1 MVGMVSVA
9 RIGRMI
15 QFCDVRKRFGD
26 HVVLDGFTLDIPDGQ
41 TTVII
46 GASVYIAHR
55 ESVHQRSAAL
65 PPARPDAGPLP
76 ARTRLETRD
85 AAE

>member
-1 MVGMVSVA
+1 M
-9 RIGRMI
+9 
-15 QFCDVRKRFGD
+15 
-26 HVVLDGFTLDIPDGQ
+26 
-41 TTVII
+41 II

-55 ESVHQRSAAL
+55 ESVHRRTVAP